1 MVADRVS
8 VASKNN
14 DDATQHVWESVNGEA
29 SFHVGPDP
37 RGDTLGRGTE
47 ITLHLKENADEV
59 SLIRRK
65 SDNTYSFLPVSC
77 LLFQEISMCTFF
89 FSASLLYLFSTSH
102 PTSSRN

>member
-65 SDNTYSFLPVSC
+65 SDNT
-77 LLFQEISMCTFF
+77 
-89 FSASLLYLFSTSH
+89 
-102 PTSSRN
+102 